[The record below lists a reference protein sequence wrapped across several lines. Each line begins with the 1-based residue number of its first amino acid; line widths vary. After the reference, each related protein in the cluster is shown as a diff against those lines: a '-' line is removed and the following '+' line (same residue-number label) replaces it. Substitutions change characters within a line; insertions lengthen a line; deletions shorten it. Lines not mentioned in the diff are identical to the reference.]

1 MSISLGK
8 KLHFSLSL
16 KIPQMNNGVMR
27 LSYRLLL
34 LTNIDLGPDHLLS
47 IISIILDEFKLVCKL
62 GLNSNSNLI
71 FQHEDFCFDCLLIF
85 IMDHIDYISIEQVV
99 RA

>member
-16 KIPQMNNGVMR
+16 KIPQMNNGLMR

-47 IISIILDEFKLVCKL
+47 IISIILDEFKLVCKFV
-62 GLNSNSNLI
+62 LN
-71 FQHEDFCFDCLLIF
+71 
-85 IMDHIDYISIEQVV
+85 YIWAILQFNFPT
-99 RA
+99 

>member
-62 GLNSNSNLI
+62 VLKFNKLFESVCKYSASLRNHLESSRA
-71 FQHEDFCFDCLLIF
+71 DF
-85 IMDHIDYISIEQVV
+85 S
-99 RA
+99 

>member
-34 LTNIDLGPDHLLS
+34 LTNIDLGPDQ
-47 IISIILDEFKLVCKL
+47 KN
-62 GLNSNSNLI
+62 LNSFVNL
-71 FQHEDFCFDCLLIF
+71 F
-85 IMDHIDYISIEQVV
+85 
-99 RA
+99 